1 MDSID
6 LDVLKRSQQWLEAGR
21 GVLLAT
27 VVRTW
32 GSAPRPVGAMLALR
46 DDGALVGSVSGG
58 CIEDDLIASVQR
70 DGIVS
75 QRPGRLVYGVDAD
88 QAHRF
93 GLPCGGTLELV
104 TEPLSAQ
111 SRIGELLSMLAE
123 GRLVHR
129 RLCLR
134 SGAVSLAPAPAG
146 SSLQVNAHALVTVHG
161 PRYRLLVIGAGE
173 LSRILC
179 AMALALDF
187 QVTVCDPR
195 SEYLDQWE
203 LAGVELVRSMPD
215 DTVDAMQPDACS
227 AVLALTHDPKLDDLA
242 LMQALKTP
250 AFYVGA
256 LGSRANNHA
265 RRERLRLFDLTAAQL
280 QALRGPVGI
289 FIGSK
294 TPAEIAISVMAE
306 IVAVRNGVLLPRVW
320 GVEEAKSLR
329 GAPAAESSGSACRL
343 RHG

>member
-6 LDVLKRSQQWLEAGR
+6 LDVLRRSQQWLLAGR
-21 GVLLAT
+21 GVLLVT

-70 DGIVS
+70 HGIGPQS
-75 QRPGRLVYGVDAD
+75 PGRLVYGVDAD
-88 QAHRF
+88 QARRF

-104 TEPLSAQ
+104 TEPLSAR
-111 SRIGELLSMLAE
+111 SRIDDLLVML
-123 GRLVHR
+123 GQGCLVR
-129 RLCLR
+129 RQLCLR
-134 SGAVSLAPAPAG
+134 SGEVSLETVSSPAA
-146 SSLQVNAHALVTVHG
+146 LQVDAHGLVTVHG

-179 AMALALDF
+179 PMALALDF
-187 QVTVCDPR
+187 QITVCDPR
-195 SEYLDQWE
+195 SEYLGQWD
-203 LAGVELVRSMPD
+203 LPGVRLVRSMPD
-215 DTVDAMQPDACS
+215 DTVEAMQPDACS

-242 LMQALKTP
+242 LMEALKTP

-256 LGSRANNHA
+256 LGSRANNAA
-265 RRERLRLFDLTAAQL
+265 RRERLRLFDLSPAEL

-289 FIGSK
+289 FIGSR
-294 TPAEIAISVMAE
+294 TPAEIAISILAE
-306 IVAVRNGVLLPRVW
+306 IVALRNGVVLPRLW
-320 GVEEAKSLR
+320 GIESAKSAGG
-329 GAPAAESSGSACRL
+329 GAAAEALGTACGVR
-343 RHG
+343 